1 MATVKGGSRVRSG
14 YYWNARHWTLIPVA
28 NNGEILAGNP
38 AEKFLRV
45 PLPVALALVP
55 LMGALF
61 VFFLPAL
68 GFILLFQAVGL
79 KVAGIFKRSAG
90 ELASTIS
97 PGWQPGEAHLT
108 GKRTEKE
115 KAEEKGPPAAS
126 EGSSLEK
133 LEREIEE
140 KRHGER

>member
-1 MATVKGGSRVRSG
+1 MATVNGGTSVKSG
-14 YYWNARHWTLIPVA
+14 YYWNPKHWTLLPVA
-28 NNGEILAGNP
+28 NDGDVLAASP
-38 AEKFLRV
+38 SEKFLRV

-68 GFILLFQAVGL
+68 GFILLAQAMGMKLAGL
-79 KVAGIFKRSAG
+79 FKRSAG
-90 ELASTIS
+90 ELAATIT

-108 GKRTEKE
+108 GKRAEKE
-115 KAEEKGPPAAS
+115 GAEEKGPPAPG
-126 EGSSLEK
+126 EGSRLEK

-140 KRHGER
+140 KRHGDR